1 MTVLASETR
10 TYQGILSRD
19 ALDESIPRRGRS
31 LLQSKQDRGQS
42 ESDGPP
48 EFDRLTDIHEV
59 DRSLGT
65 ALSHIENLQ
74 ADYGRSA

>member
-19 ALDESIPRRGRS
+19 A